1 MKKKKPISFIFRYL
15 KLISMSLLVMISAL
29 TADQVHIAYILSKVG
44 SNTVFI
50 TNPEG
55 AELRGSATGFEVIAP
70 SGRVYT
76 LTNQHVCAL
85 QKDGFVMVGEK
96 RDSRRFIPRR
106 IIEVYDENDLC
117 LVEGLPNYEG
127 LTLADS
133 YNIGD
138 LNYAIGYPLG
148 ASLNLT
154 SGYLKEVVK
163 VSIPMQEIPL
173 EQCVGKHLKIN
184 TFFTFFGPVDVCTI
198 ERQAIDTNITI
209 HPGNSGSP
217 MVNALG
223 HVTGVIFASNNR
235 TNWGCAVPLEFVVEF
250 LKPY

>member
-1 MKKKKPISFIFRYL
+1 MKRKSSFIFRYL
-15 KLISMSLLVMISAL
+15 KLISFCLLVMISAL
-29 TADQVHIAYILSKVG
+29 TADQFHIAYILSKVG

-55 AELRGSATGFEVIAP
+55 AVLRGSATGFEVKAP

-76 LTNQHVCAL
+76 LTNAHVCAL
-85 QKDGFVMVGEK
+85 EHNGFVMVGEK
-96 RDSRRFIPRR
+96 RDSQRLIPRR
-106 IIEVYDENDLC
+106 ILEVYDENDLC

-148 ASLNLT
+148 AALNLS
-154 SGYLKEVVK
+154 SGYLKEIVK
-163 VSIPMQEIPL
+163 VAIPMQEIPL
-173 EQCVGKHLKIN
+173 EQCVGKHLKIA
-184 TFFTFFGPVDVCTI
+184 TFLTFFGPVKMCTI

-217 MVNALG
+217 MVNAFG

-235 TNWGCAVPLEFVVEF
+235 TAWGCAVPLEAVVEF